1 MSEPLHLLTVANLRD
16 ELTTTELDAIP
27 VQVLGDENASSEEV
41 QEWLA
46 GMLMQACDSVVD
58 AINTCPRNRK
68 IRTGLMK
75 VPAGCTRT
83 ALVLARHAV
92 ISAIPGLSE
101 TLEGSSRAA
110 EYSTATA
117 ALQRLASCDLVP
129 EYALSNDGSESS
141 SGTSGITLIL
151 GKPTN
156 DYMF

>member
-1 MSEPLHLLTVANLRD
+1 MSEPLHQLTVEQLRA
-16 ELTTTELDAIP
+16 ELTATELEAIP
-27 VQVLGDENASSEEV
+27 AQVLGDENAPAEAV

-46 GMLMQACDSVVD
+46 GMLLQACDSVVD
-58 AINTCPRNRK
+58 AVNTCPRNAR
-68 IRTGLMK
+68 IRTGLRK
-75 VPAGCTRT
+75 VPAGCVRT

-92 ISAIPGLSE
+92 ISAIPGMSE

-129 EYALSNDGSESS
+129 EYTLSDGEGST
-141 SGTSGITLIL
+141 GTAGMTLVL
-151 GKPTN
+151 GKTCN